1 MGLLLHQPAVVV
13 VLVVP
18 MAAASVHDQDQRL
31 AFSNN
36 SNSTRLRAQVS
47 SEEGQRAAA
56 VWKDLS
62 APARVRTLAVVWAS
76 SHRRRCINDEL
87 DRAVPL
93 G

>member
-1 MGLLLHQPAVVV
+1 MGLLPHQPAVVV

-31 AFSNN
+31 AFSN